1 MWQVIHY
8 SIKDF
13 FSILQLN
20 SPALVYEAVTLSL
33 TQTHIIA
40 QHFLK
45 GPLSKTALSHK
56 NGRSSLS
63 HSIFFFLRQLNANL
77 IRINYIGRGLQGFK
91 QDLFN
96 STFSLNYEQVS
107 TQRSALSV
115 RYLAV
120 GALVC
125 ELMFLCARVYACV
138 SALSTL
144 YAMAEGFCN
153 YTSCLW
159 VTEPPWAVVSV
170 YTWLR
175 PRLPIA
181 PAVQLSGQE
190 VRNLYCVFNMVW
202 NPCTTFK

>member
-1 MWQVIHY
+1 MAG
-8 SIKDF
+8 
-13 FSILQLN
+13 LL
-20 SPALVYEAVTLSL
+20 SPT
-33 TQTHIIA
+33 
-40 QHFLK
+40 
-45 GPLSKTALSHK
+45 P
-56 NGRSSLS
+56 
-63 HSIFFFLRQLNANL
+63 FFFLRQLNANL

-170 YTWLR
+170 YAWLR

-190 VRNLYCVFNMVW
+190 VRNLYCVFNIVW

>member
-1 MWQVIHY
+1 M
-8 SIKDF
+8 
-13 FSILQLN
+13 
-20 SPALVYEAVTLSL
+20 
-33 TQTHIIA
+33 
-40 QHFLK
+40 
-45 GPLSKTALSHK
+45 
-56 NGRSSLS
+56 
-63 HSIFFFLRQLNANL
+63 
-77 IRINYIGRGLQGFK
+77 
-91 QDLFN
+91 
-96 STFSLNYEQVS
+96 S
-107 TQRSALSV
+107 TQRSVLSV

-170 YTWLR
+170 YAWLR

-190 VRNLYCVFNMVW
+190 VRNLYCVFNVVW
-202 NPCTTFK
+202 NPVHHFQVINTVLQLLAGISRVWWQLLIFCNLWMISTLTDSWEQTALQLFLRTVAVVCVKYMQVIPVYQTEFN